1 MGHIETAYYMV
12 ILTQQKP
19 QAQMCQKTE
28 LEVTFLPKDPSTA
41 WETLQLSFLEE
52 FVLFIT
58 GQSGA
63 GIM

>member
-1 MGHIETAYYMV
+1 MV

-58 GQSGA
+58 RQSGA